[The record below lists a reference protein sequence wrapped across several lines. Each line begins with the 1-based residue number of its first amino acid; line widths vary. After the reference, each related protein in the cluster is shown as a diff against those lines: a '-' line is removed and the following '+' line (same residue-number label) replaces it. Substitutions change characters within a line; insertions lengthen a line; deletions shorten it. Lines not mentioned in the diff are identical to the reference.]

1 VFFSFPL
8 STFFFPTCPSDPNE
22 IPTSLGA
29 DKMVRVTGYI
39 LIQPLG
45 CNLYPNYVSPRVTH
59 KLIFLIGSRVL
70 GLPSTQSNGHESLLL
85 RGGREGGR
93 GNRWENVKLTMGKS
107 ASFFSTTAQLPDQ
120 DVSGDDPNTSWCC
133 PDTNF
138 ASNYTWPKV
147 CVTGPRFQ
155 I

>member
-107 ASFFSTTAQLPDQ
+107 ASFFFHD
-120 DVSGDDPNTSWCC
+120 C
-133 PDTNF
+133 PI
-138 ASNYTWPKV
+138 ARSR
-147 CVTGPRFQ
+147 CVW
-155 I
+155 